1 MTTDLPPTPAAPGFV
16 RAHPVL
22 AAVLA
27 LVAVI
32 AIALPTVVVLTAPT
46 PTRIAKKIQK
56 HQRVVPP
63 AELPPV
69 EPVSYINLAPGDAWL
84 INAAVPFST
93 DPNPAAKPCRLPI
106 AETDADRARAL
117 VCLAAAV
124 FYETGDDAQADQSD
138 RWGVHNGR

>member
-46 PTRIAKKIQK
+46 PTRIAKQIQK
-56 HQRVVPP
+56 HHRAVPP
-63 AELPPV
+63 AEPPPV
-69 EPVSYINLAPGDAWL
+69 EPFSYINPAPGDARL
-84 INAAVPFST
+84 IHAAVPFSS
-93 DPNPAAKPCRLPI
+93 DPHPAPKPSPLP
-106 AETDADRARAL
+106 L
-117 VCLAAAV
+117 P
-124 FYETGDDAQADQSD
+124 
-138 RWGVHNGR
+138 

>member
-69 EPVSYINLAPGDAWL
+69 EPVSYINLAPR
-84 INAAVPFST
+84 SEEH
-93 DPNPAAKPCRLPI
+93 KS
-106 AETDADRARAL
+106 AL
-117 VCLAAAV
+117 QSLMRISYDVFCLKK
-124 FYETGDDAQADQSD
+124 
-138 RWGVHNGR
+138 

>member
-1 MTTDLPPTPAAPGFV
+1 MTTDLPPPPAAPGFV

-46 PTRIAKKIQK
+46 PTRIAKKLQK

-69 EPVSYINLAPGDAWL
+69 EPVSYINLAPGAARL
-84 INAAVPFST
+84 LTAAVPFS
-93 DPNPAAKPCRLPI
+93 PAPHPAAKPIRRPT
-106 AETDADRARAL
+106 AHTTADPPPPPAPKQFR
-117 VCLAAAV
+117 
-124 FYETGDDAQADQSD
+124 EGKTGS
-138 RWGVHNGR
+138 